1 MKSFKA
7 LLLLA
12 LFALPFAGLAQNTE
26 MDMMRK
32 LFSSEKRALV
42 ESFLQLNGTDANAF
56 WEQYEAYE
64 VERKGL
70 ADKRIALIERYAEEY
85 AGLTNDQAVELM
97 NESFKLKEQRLSLR
111 KKYFKKITK
120 AVDGKTAAGFIQIE
134 AYVATAITFDLMDAI
149 PFVGE

>member
-1 MKSFKA
+1 MKTLKAA
-7 LLLLA
+7 LLLV
-12 LFALPFAGLAQNTE
+12 LFALPFAGQAQNTE

-56 WEQYEAYE
+56 WELYDAYE
-64 VERKGL
+64 VERKGQ
-70 ADKRIALIERYAEEY
+70 ADKRISLIEKYAEEY

-97 NESFKLKEQRLSLR
+97 NESFKLRGERLNLR

-120 AVDGKTAAGFIQIE
+120 AVDGKTAAGFIQLENYI
-134 AYVATAITFDLMDAI
+134 ATAISFDLMDAI